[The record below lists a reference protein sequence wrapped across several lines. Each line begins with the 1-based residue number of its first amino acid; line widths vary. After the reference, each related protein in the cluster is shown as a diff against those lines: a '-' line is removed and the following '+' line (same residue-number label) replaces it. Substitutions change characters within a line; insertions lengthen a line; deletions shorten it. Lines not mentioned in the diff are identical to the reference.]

1 MNDRARFEPERLD
14 QAPHG
19 WQRGRR
25 AGNLERLSVEKVTL
39 NVNRDQ
45 RRPIVLRSSVAGNHK
60 FVLKRPNVKVT
71 GGGERL
77 GALLYA
83 LPAELIYQCFDSA
96 FEARRKAFSVETPS
110 VWGRRRALVPTR
122 YRSDNDID
130 AGET

>member
-1 MNDRARFEPERLD
+1 MDDRARFEPERLD

-25 AGNLERLSVEKVTL
+25 PVNLERLSVEKVTL

-96 FEARRKAFSVETPS
+96 FEARRKSILRGNSFCLGSSAGT
-110 VWGRRRALVPTR
+110 
-122 YRSDNDID
+122 RSDEVSIR
-130 AGET
+130 